1 MEIVDV
7 AYLGLTDQYQT
18 YTPADMALINKSL
31 ITANFGLIDDYIEY
45 FVKDTSNRILSSEY
59 YTTQYNIGSVIDP
72 ITGTTTKLYLNP
84 EADVKA
90 LGFDRGIVNIKYN
103 FFRKQLNSAPDP
115 SFNFW
120 IKEISTSRTE
130 IKAARQDLSN
140 SELANTFGIF
150 NAALAADPY
159 YPDFF
164 LNFGADVQLIGINAV
179 YVEEDGNGY
188 VIFKLY
194 EPLPEE
200 YDLKST
206 FWVVT
211 QVADSAEYNVS
222 IQVTPEVVAD
232 FVQIKGPNFKV
243 PINDKV
249 AQTTPYYSY
258 ESLLL
263 TSITSSYQQLQSMM
277 QEKGIQINV
286 DYSNFENFI
295 HFSSAT
301 ERLHNF
307 VYKVQQIESASLG
320 LSQPNTDTAKVI
332 LQAQIDN
339 IITNFD
345 GYEYYLYYT
354 SASTAWPKQQ
364 QIAPYTLYSVTSS
377 QVMTWLGTPTTAPT
391 ATTMSMFASSSYY
404 DNQNK
409 DILLKSIPAYLTD
422 DSANEPYLVFLNMI
436 GQHFD
441 NIWIYLKDVTNH
453 YSAENNPFV
462 GISMD
467 QVGDAL
473 RSFGIQL
480 YTNTNIT
487 DNIYY
492 SLLGVNQTG
501 SNLPV
506 TSSQYAVV
514 DYGNSSLLPLVGNA
528 YLSASTHLPPFGDE
542 KINRYVTTFVTG
554 SPNVTSS
561 FDTLPASQLTGEI
574 YKRLY
579 HNLPYLLKTRGTE
592 RGIKALIATYGIPS
606 DILTVHE
613 YGGYNYLDVPG
624 IQEISNTRILT
635 GSVLQISSSLLN
647 PNTTIQYY
655 SNDLENTS
663 IDVEIAFSP
672 ADSINASITSS
683 GYVTSSTQPGYFNIM
698 QLIGAPNLQYSSSYI
713 PLVELSNTYFNAEYT
728 SRYNVWDFIRVIK
741 YYNNSLFKMLRDWV
755 PARTSP
761 STGIVIKSHMLE
773 RNKYPRHEPTATT
786 SSMDADYL
794 LAFLSGS
801 DGGSVIGSTSYVEAI
816 PLQYNGTASAAFS
829 GSSGTIYMN
838 STDGIQ
844 KYNGEFSG
852 STIQAATNTFS
863 QIDISS
869 YVYPR
874 TSSVAPSQHGGQ
886 NIMFLTYSISPINQN
901 VYQPVRSQRFLDLDY
916 NSAQIQPVN
925 YGLVTQSLSQSL
937 IIGNVSQSEQ
947 LYSQYAYI
955 QDYNYNSR
963 PSIIQKY
970 SGSKVSGKLYNVYSS
985 GDQSYGNN
993 PVINYYSSKLGLFTQ
1008 VATSSFLPGKVNATL
1023 GYLADVSGGLF
1034 ELNQKNKHWQDVQNI
1049 FKAGTTLTIKQFDNK
1064 KYSNQK
1070 STDGIK
1076 NIYSSGYS
1084 YAPELYFRTGS
1095 DANLYFEFVGGD
1107 AEVGGFIAHNSSSNY
1122 ISGSPTGINE
1132 YLPNASNGYIYNIF
1146 NNVTNNS
1153 AGEYTTGSK
1162 GTTTFPTFTPAQ
1174 AGIKT
1179 FTATFD
1185 VYTQVATLNQDVT
1198 YSFDIKNGATVLNNQ
1213 TIQFRST
1220 QSAATPA
1227 RLYTS
1232 QQDNNTNPLP
1242 PNTPSYTTHY
1252 QYYGPS
1258 PITLTYPLEF
1268 YDQYLN
1274 NVAVVT
1280 SPDTIIIDQ
1289 YIIYQDQYYTMPLFD
1304 SNPQNV
1310 IVDST
1315 NPTVATYGI
1324 LSGSSPSIVTLW
1336 QDSSSAV
1343 DTLSTTSSFNLAT
1356 PATSI
1361 APGDDVTFE
1370 FKQLSTTT
1378 NITASVTPGNLTVQT
1393 TTVGQGGYPYAFST
1407 NPTPGPFI
1415 SNITSSLTESEIVLN
1430 TSLSSYI
1437 GYQFVPYFVSGGVIY
1452 SSSLYSKY
1460 GDVNDPFY
1468 PEFGDKIIMSD
1479 FSGIIQ
1485 DLTVLSAKVES
1496 FDNKLHIKVVP
1507 AVLNSWTVNPTLIQQ
1522 FLLLR
1527 RYKDEQN
1534 VILSFNKNPG
1544 QTSYGFTIPETI
1556 NPTVLADI
1564 NTLQAAV
1571 QTQLLSNQANTST
1584 T

>member
-7 AYLGLTDQYQT
+7 VYLGSDGQYQAYSPSDT
-18 YTPADMALINKSL
+18 TLINAALITS
-31 ITANFGLIDDYIEY
+31 NFGLPNDYIEY
-45 FVKDTSNRILSSEY
+45 FIKDVAGTVLNSNY
-59 YTTQYNIGSVIDP
+59 YTTRYKLGSDVNP
-72 ITGTTTKLYLNP
+72 TTGTTTKLYLDP
-84 EADVKA
+84 EADAKDS
-90 LGFDRGIVNIKYN
+90 GYNRGIVNVKYN
-103 FFRKQLNSAPDP
+103 FFRKYLLSTPDP
-115 SFNFW
+115 SQNFW

-130 IKAARQDLSN
+130 IKVARQDLSN
-140 SELANTFGIF
+140 DELANAFTEF
-150 NAALAADPY
+150 NAALAADAY
-159 YPDFF
+159 YPDFL
-164 LNFGADVQLIGINAV
+164 LNFGIDRQLIAVNAV

-194 EPLPEE
+194 EPLPLEF
-200 YDLKST
+200 DVKST

-211 QVADSAEYNVS
+211 QVADSAEFNVS
-222 IQVTPEVVAD
+222 INVEPEVVVD
-232 FVQIKGPNFKV
+232 SVPIKGPNFKV
-243 PINDKV
+243 QVNDKV
-249 AQTTPYYSY
+249 GQTTPYYTY

-301 ERLHNF
+301 ERLYNF

-345 GYEYYLYYT
+345 GYEYYLYFT

-364 QIAPYTLYSVTSS
+364 QTAPYTLYSVTSS
-377 QVMTWLGTPTTAPT
+377 QAINWLGTPTTSPT
-391 ATTMSMFASSSYY
+391 ATTMSMYSSASYY

-409 DILLKSIPAYLTD
+409 DILTKSIPAYLTD
-422 DSANEPYLVFLNMI
+422 DSGNQPYLVFLDMI

-480 YTNTNIT
+480 YTNTSIT

-514 DYGNSSLLPLVGNA
+514 DYGNSSLLPLVGND
-528 YLSASTHLPPFGDE
+528 YLTASTHLPPFGDE

-613 YGGYNYLDVPG
+613 YGGYNYLQVPG

-635 GSVLQISSSLLN
+635 GSVLDISSSLLS
-647 PNTTIQYY
+647 PNATIQYY
-655 SNDLENTS
+655 NNDLENTS
-663 IDVEIAFSP
+663 INVEVAFSP

-713 PLVELSNTYFNAEYT
+713 PLVDLSNTYFNAEYT
-728 SRYNVWDFIRVIK
+728 SKYNVWDFIRVIK

-773 RNKYPRHEPTATT
+773 RNKYARHEPTATT
-786 SSMDADYL
+786 SSMEADYE

-801 DGGSVIGSTSYVEAI
+801 DGGSVVGPTSYVEAI
-816 PLQYNGTASAAFS
+816 PLQYNGAVSAPFS
-829 GSSGTIYMN
+829 GSSGTIFMN

-844 KYNGEFSG
+844 KYTGEFSG

-874 TSSVAPSQHGGQ
+874 TSSVAPSDHGGQ

-901 VYQPVRSQRFLDLDY
+901 IYQPVRSQRFLDLDY
-916 NSAQIQPVN
+916 NSTQTQPVN

-937 IIGNVSQSEQ
+937 VIGNVLQSEQ
-947 LYSQYAYI
+947 PYSQYAYI
-955 QDYNYNSR
+955 QDFNYNSR
-963 PSIIQKY
+963 PSVLQKY
-970 SGSKVSGKLYNVYSS
+970 SGSKVSGKAYNVYSA
-985 GDQSYGNN
+985 GDQSYGND
-993 PVINYYSSKLGLFTQ
+993 PIINYYSDKLGLFTQ

-1070 STDGIK
+1070 ATDGIK

-1084 YAPELYFRTGS
+1084 YAPELYFTTGS
-1095 DANLYFEFVGGD
+1095 DANLYFEFVGD
-1107 AEVGGFIAHNSSSNY
+1107 VGADSFVAFNSSSNY
-1122 ISGSPTGINE
+1122 ISGSPIGINE
-1132 YLPNASNGYIYNIF
+1132 YLPNAGNGYIYNIF

-1153 AGEYTTGSK
+1153 AGEYVIGNP
-1162 GTTTFPTFTPAQ
+1162 GTTTFPTYTPAQ

-1185 VYTQVATLNQDVT
+1185 VYTQVATINQDVT
-1198 YSFDIKNGATVLNNQ
+1198 YSFDIKNGVNILGTQ
-1213 TIQFRST
+1213 TIQFKST

-1232 QQDNNTNPLP
+1232 QQDNFNNPLP
-1242 PNTPSYTTHY
+1242 PNTPLYTTHY

-1289 YIIYQDQYYTMPLFD
+1289 YIIYQDQYYTMPLFGGT
-1304 SNPQNV
+1304 PQNV

-1324 LSGSSPSIVTLW
+1324 LYGIAPSIVTLW

-1343 DTLSTTSSFNLAT
+1343 DNLSTTSSFNVQT
-1356 PATSI
+1356 PASSI

-1378 NITASVTPGNLTVQT
+1378 NITASVTPGNLTVKT
-1393 TTVGQGGYPYAFST
+1393 TSVGQGGYPYAFST

-1415 SNITSSLTESEIVLN
+1415 SNITSSLLESEIVLN

-1437 GYQFVPYFVSGGVIY
+1437 GYQFVPYFVSGGVTY
-1452 SSSLYSKY
+1452 SSSLYTKY

-1479 FSGIIQ
+1479 NSGIIQ
-1485 DLTVLSAKVES
+1485 DVTVLSAKVEP
-1496 FDNKLHIKVVP
+1496 FDNKLHIRVVP
-1507 AVLNSWTVNPTLIQQ
+1507 AVLNSWTVNPALIEQ

-1556 NPTVLADI
+1556 NPMVLTDI

-1571 QTQLLSNQANTST
+1571 QSQLLSNQANSSTS
-1584 T
+1584 